1 MLDKLRTMSYKVYI
15 FDKAITI
22 TDNLNESSQNV
33 YAFSSVNLDEII
45 SKLQADTLSEVFL
58 YHPRLDEAWQTF
70 KKHFDVIEA
79 AGGIVENDEHKYL
92 FIYRNGKWDL
102 PKGKMEAGE
111 QPAETAI
118 REVKEECGIQNIEI
132 DHFLLDTYHLFNDNN
147 KKRLKITHWFKM
159 NEQEKSALIPQ
170 TEEGIERVEWIDVT
184 DTTFP
189 LENSYENIKL
199 LFSDLNKLKN
209 LR

>member
-1 MLDKLRTMSYKVYI
+1 MDKLRAMSYKVYI

-45 SKLQADTLSEVFL
+45 SKLQANILPEVFL
-58 YHPRLDEAWQTF
+58 YHPRLDEAWNIFQ
-70 KKHFDVIEA
+70 KHFDVIEA

-102 PKGKMEAGE
+102 PKGKMEVGE

-184 DTTFP
+184 DRTFP